1 MNEKTF
7 AIKEDLLTYQAHRLQ
22 ELIVEMLKCCE
33 DRKVY
38 ESGKFALPHA
48 ELKCLLLFDGQRYL
62 TVKDIAQ
69 KLEVAKSRVT
79 KLVNGLKE
87 KRLVEEIDDPKDA
100 RIKLISLTPA
110 GHTRFNEIAAF
121 QKNDLETQFA
131 ELKSKVETL
140 TKESAENKLS
150 MIVFSGD
157 MDKVLAALIIA
168 SGAVAMGMD
177 VVMFFTFWGT
187 PILRDKGKKVGGK
200 DLMGTMFGAMLPKG
214 ACNLKLS
221 KMNMGGMGTAMMK
234 SLMKKKNVASVEE
247 MLAVAGELGVKIYVC
262 EMSMDLMGFKREEM
276 IEYPKMDFCGVA
288 KFLEEAKSSKIQLFI

>member
-121 QKNDLETQFA
+121 QRELYRTILLQVDVDERKHVLSNLELLRSAMEAVKEDL
-131 ELKSKVETL
+131 V
-140 TKESAENKLS
+140 
-150 MIVFSGD
+150 
-157 MDKVLAALIIA
+157 
-168 SGAVAMGMD
+168 
-177 VVMFFTFWGT
+177 
-187 PILRDKGKKVGGK
+187 
-200 DLMGTMFGAMLPKG
+200 
-214 ACNLKLS
+214 
-221 KMNMGGMGTAMMK
+221 
-234 SLMKKKNVASVEE
+234 
-247 MLAVAGELGVKIYVC
+247 
-262 EMSMDLMGFKREEM
+262 
-276 IEYPKMDFCGVA
+276 
-288 KFLEEAKSSKIQLFI
+288 